1 MRRGLVRGSSTFGT
15 LSEFACLLIVSS
27 SAQFNGFCNTFREVF
42 LHRFFGVQGSSISEE
57 GRGFFIPLAFP
68 SALLSF
74 LTFSFSLLQNML
86 LLPLTK
92 IS

>member
-27 SAQFNGFCNTFREVF
+27 AQFNGFCSTFREVF
-42 LHRFFGVQGSSISEE
+42 LHRCFGVQGSSISEE
-57 GRGFFIPLAFP
+57 GRAFFIPLAVP